1 MTDSELIRQIKE
13 GNIEL
18 YSELIGR
25 YEKKITGFIF
35 NMLKTYHM
43 ENYAEDICQ
52 DTFYKAFKSLNSFRD
67 KEATF
72 STWLY
77 TIAKNTTLSELRKSK
92 YMEVP
97 LEDNTV
103 NVQTSTLLLPE
114 QELLKNER
122 VNKVRKAINNLP
134 DKQRSA
140 LILREYDQMD
150 YKEIAQILDSTVS
163 SVKSLLF
170 RARLGLKYQLESYI
184 VENTLYDV
192 ERMKG

>member
-1 MTDSELIRQIKE
+1 
-13 GNIEL
+13 
-18 YSELIGR
+18 
-25 YEKKITGFIF
+25 
-35 NMLKTYHM
+35 M